1 MEPYNERSFTMNDRM
16 REGMNEAMR
25 HTLAGRLAKATE
37 TIQRTLRRISNI
49 SESPAESSGKNG
61 PFEAVS
67 TPPPTVARGQFVD
80 KVYSNAAGRRAYKLY
95 IPSAYTG
102 QTLPLVVMLHGCTQK
117 PDDLAAGTRMNAF
130 AEKEMFLVAYPEQ
143 AASANR
149 SRCWNWFQHA
159 HQHRDEGEPCLIAG
173 ITRQIMSAYSVDA
186 SRVYI
191 AGISAGGAMAVILA
205 ATYPDLYAAVGV
217 HSGIAYRAA
226 HNLASGF
233 AAMRQG
239 ASHYP
244 HKLTNTIPLIVFQGD
259 QDKIVAPINADHLLD
274 QWLSGAEEGP
284 GSLHR
289 PAGDATLE
297 YGQVDGGHAY
307 TRFIYHD
314 VHGRIVA
321 EKWIVHQA
329 GHAWSGGSSTG
340 SFTDPK
346 GPDASA
352 EMLRFFHEV
361 SQKARF
367 ASKWKFR

>member
-1 MEPYNERSFTMNDRM
+1 MDHDNN
-16 REGMNEAMR
+16 
-25 HTLAGRLAKATE
+25 TLGGRLAKATE

-49 SESPAESSGKNG
+49 GESPAESSSKNA

-67 TPPPTVARGQFVD
+67 TPSPTAANGQFVD

-102 QTLPLVVMLHGCTQK
+102 QMLPLVVMLHGCTQK

-143 AASANR
+143 ATSANG
-149 SRCWNWFQHA
+149 SGCWNWFQHA
-159 HQHRDEGEPCLIAG
+159 HQHRDEGEPSLIAG
-173 ITRQIMSAYSVDA
+173 ITREIMSAYSVDA
-186 SRVYI
+186 NRVYI
-191 AGISAGGAMAVILA
+191 VGISAGGAMAVILA
-205 ATYPDLYAAVGV
+205 ATYPDLYTAVGV

-233 AAMRQG
+233 AAMRRG

-259 QDKIVAPINADHLLD
+259 NDKIVAPVNADYLLD
-274 QWLSGAEEGP
+274 QWLSGADEGH

-289 PAGDATLE
+289 LGGDATVE
-297 YGQVDGGHAY
+297 HGRVVGGHAY
-307 TRFIYHD
+307 TRFIYYD
-314 VHGRIVA
+314 ARGRVVA
-321 EKWIVHQA
+321 EKWIIHQE
-329 GHAWSGGSSTG
+329 GHAWSGGSSIG
-340 SFTDPK
+340 SYTDPR

-361 SQKARF
+361 SQKARP
-367 ASKWKFR
+367 AGKWKFR